1 MKFKDQLY
9 LEEAYTNIVKENLK
23 TYEVWLD
30 RPGNSWKEIVKAK
43 TPEQAK
49 RIASK
54 THSSEMNGAQV
65 REVSPQNTQ
74 SGVSEPT
81 SDTESSTAVSGID
94 PETTQMYYSALKK
107 FENGEITSQQWY
119 DICAK
124 LLGDLMEK
132 NKDVFVRLKHR

>member
-1 MKFKDQLY
+1 MKSKDQQF

>member
-1 MKFKDQLY
+1 MKTKDQLL
-9 LEEAYTNIVKENLK
+9 LEEAYNKIN
-23 TYEVWLD
+23 
-30 RPGNSWKEIVKAK
+30 
-43 TPEQAK
+43 
-49 RIASK
+49 
-54 THSSEMNGAQV
+54 EMDM
-65 REVSPQNTQ
+65 SH
-74 SGVSEPT
+74 
-81 SDTESSTAVSGID
+81 SGID